1 MGVNAIF
8 GPEVGDT
15 SGKMANIRNQNKEL
29 VGAYLFKEDKQVV
42 VKMAS
47 NHNVNQSDVVKASL
61 HKFNQLNKK
70 EQSSIISKVID

>member
-1 MGVNAIF
+1 M
-8 GPEVGDT
+8 
-15 SGKMANIRNQNKEL
+15 SNQRHKNKQF
-29 VGAYLFKEDKQVV
+29 VGAFVHKEDKQVIT
-42 VKMAS
+42 KMAN